1 MLWPT
6 SYENDQ
12 IIQTL
17 GDHNHE
23 PVHSARALVE
33 AHTTINNAA
42 KKPINTSHD
51 IVADSIS
58 KLSDHAV
65 ASLPNLQNLKRTVQQ
80 ILKRLQNP
88 LPLPENRNSLVID
101 SLFTKTNGNHTFL
114 QHDSDPIDQCL
125 LIFSTK
131 KQLKMLE
138 SRIHIYLD
146 GTFSVVPEFSFQL
159 YTIHVTYLDQ
169 ILPAVYV
176 LLPDEYLL
184 YLKKNC
190 HRWADIPLRKNT
202 MFIQTYVKRN

>member
-65 ASLPNLQNLKRTVQQ
+65 ASLPK
-80 ILKRLQNP
+80 
-88 LPLPENRNSLVID
+88 
-101 SLFTKTNGNHTFL
+101 
-114 QHDSDPIDQCL
+114 
-125 LIFSTK
+125 
-131 KQLKMLE
+131 
-138 SRIHIYLD
+138 D
-146 GTFSVVPEFSFQL
+146 GW
-159 YTIHVTYLDQ
+159 
-169 ILPAVYV
+169 
-176 LLPDEYLL
+176 
-184 YLKKNC
+184 
-190 HRWADIPLRKNT
+190 R
-202 MFIQTYVKRN
+202 